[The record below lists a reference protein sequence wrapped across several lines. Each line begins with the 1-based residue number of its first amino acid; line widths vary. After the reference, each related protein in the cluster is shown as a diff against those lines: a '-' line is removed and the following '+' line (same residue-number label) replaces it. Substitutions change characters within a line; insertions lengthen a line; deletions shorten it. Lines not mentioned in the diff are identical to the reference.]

1 MRQPLWI
8 VNSALLAIVL
18 CTLVALVLLA
28 QDYRGVIMRP
38 LPRAPAIVIPEEVDE
53 DAFASIYEDD
63 LFDTSRPAIA
73 VVEEKPSISDI
84 PPPPLPQITTAKAP
98 QPPAF
103 IDPLN
108 ITLRGIMY
116 SSMPDLCMVLI
127 EDEAAKEKTFVIGEK
142 INDAQLIKIS
152 RDRVVLLRAGGQH
165 ETLYL
170 RPPVPTNAGEKNWSN
185 IVKMINHQA
194 YELDVEN
201 FKKEVSS
208 LGQLFEALGV
218 ATALEGNKPIGL
230 RIAAMQE
237 QDLGS
242 AMGLQNGDILT
253 EVDDTS
259 LATLDDRVV
268 AFAHLGKLSAGGQ
281 VTIHLLR
288 GNAPMQLTYTMTRL
302 AAPTPPPF
310 GRPPEGT
317 IEKDVF
323 KQNPMQQRAFEQQ
336 QFNQQHNTQDREA
349 VLTEIRRR
357 LLENMKMRQ
366 RDFRMQ

>member
-18 CTLVALVLLA
+18 CTMVALVLLWS
-28 QDYRGVIMRP
+28 DYRAIIMRP
-38 LPRAPAIVIPEEVDE
+38 LPRTPAVVVPQEMDE
-53 DAFASIYEDD
+53 SAFAKIYEED
-63 LFDTSRPAIA
+63 LFDTSRAPEVAS
-73 VVEEKPSISDI
+73 VEKPYISDI
-84 PPPPLPQITTAKAP
+84 PAPPPPQIASAP
-98 QPPAF
+98 TPPPPAF
-103 IDPLN
+103 VDPLN
-108 ITLRGIMY
+108 INLRGIMY
-116 SSMPDLCMVLI
+116 SSMPDRCMALI
-127 EDEAAKEKTFVIGEK
+127 EDEAAKEKTFVLGEK

-170 RPPVPTNAGEKNWSN
+170 RPPVPSDAGEKNWNS
-185 IVKMINHQA
+185 IVKMLNNQA

-218 ATALEGNKPIGL
+218 ATAYVQNKPIGL
-230 RIAAMQE
+230 RIATIQE

-253 EVDDTS
+253 KVDDTS
-259 LATLDDRVV
+259 LATLDDRVL
-268 AFAHLGKLSAGGQ
+268 AFAHLGKLVAGQ
-281 VTIHLLR
+281 LVTIHLLR
-288 GNAPMQLTYTMTRL
+288 QSAPMQLTYTMTKL
-302 AAPTPPPF
+302 TQPTPPPF

-317 IEKDVF
+317 IENDVF
-323 KQNPMQQRAFEQQ
+323 KRSPMQQRNFEQQ

-349 VLTEIRRR
+349 VLGEIRRR